1 MTTASTSLTDTL
13 GGSGRVHPLAALRQT
28 GTLAWRS
35 LVSVKH
41 NPLELVDYSISPI
54 MFVFLFTYV
63 FGGQMAGSPQ
73 EYLQYALAG
82 IIVQNTL
89 FMSTYTA
96 MALNTD
102 LTKGV
107 FDRLRSLPIAR
118 GAPLFGRITADLAKQ
133 LWAMLLMI
141 GLGALLGFE
150 VTGGAAGFF
159 GGLLLLL
166 TFAAAVAWTAVL
178 IGMLAGDAEK
188 VQVFAFTLIF
198 PITFTSSAF
207 VEVDTMPGWLQ
218 AWVNVNPVT
227 HLSDA
232 FRGLLLGTPA
242 GEAIMWSLVWAAGI
256 AVVFMPLGMRAY
268 RSRA

>member
-1 MTTASTSLTDTL
+1 MTAATLTAPLTKT
-13 GGSGRVHPLAALRQT
+13 GRVRPLAAFRQT
-28 GTLAWRS
+28 GTMAWRS

-41 NPLELVDYSISPI
+41 NPLELVDYSITPI

-63 FGGQMAGSPQ
+63 FGGQMAGSP
-73 EYLQYALAG
+73 EDYLQYALPG

-89 FMSTYTA
+89 FMSMYTA
-96 MALNTD
+96 MSLNSD

-118 GAPLFGRITADLAKQ
+118 SAPLFGRITADLAKQ
-133 LWAMLLMI
+133 LWAMVLMI
-141 GLGALLGFE
+141 GLGSALGFSITGGLAGFLGAALLLM
-150 VTGGAAGFF
+150 V
-159 GGLLLLL
+159 
-166 TFAAAVAWTAVL
+166 FAAAVSWSAVL
-178 IGMLAGDAEK
+178 IGMLAGDPEK

-207 VEVDTMPGWLQ
+207 VRVETMPGWLQ
-218 AWVNVNPVT
+218 AWVDINPVT

-232 FRGLLLGTPA
+232 FRGLLVG
-242 GEAIMWSLVWAAGI
+242 GEVGRPVLWSLVWAAAI
-256 AVVFMPLGMRAY
+256 AAVFIPLAMRAY

>member
-1 MTTASTSLTDTL
+1 MTATTVTTPLTK
-13 GGSGRVHPLAALRQT
+13 SGRVRPGAAIQQT
-28 GTLAWRS
+28 ATMAWRS

-41 NPLELVDYSISPI
+41 NPLELVDYSITPI

-63 FGGQMAGSPQ
+63 FGGQMAGSPKD
-73 EYLQYALAG
+73 YLQYALPG
-82 IIVQNTL
+82 IIVQNAL
-89 FMSTYTA
+89 FMSMYTA

-118 GAPLFGRITADLAKQ
+118 SAPLFGRITADLAKQ

-141 GLGALLGFE
+141 GLGTVLGFRI
-150 VTGGAAGFF
+150 TGGPS
-159 GGLLLLL
+159 GL
-166 TFAAAVAWTAVL
+166 FAAALLLVAFAAAMSWSAVL

-188 VQVFAFTLIF
+188 VQVFAFTIIF

-207 VEVDTMPGWLQ
+207 VRVQTMPGWLQ
-218 AWVNVNPVT
+218 AWVHVNPVT

-232 FRGLLLGTPA
+232 ARGLIVG
-242 GEAIMWSLVWAAGI
+242 GEVAQPVLWSLVWAAGI
-256 AVVFMPLGMRAY
+256 AAVFFPLAMRAY
-268 RSRA
+268 RGRV

>member
-1 MTTASTSLTDTL
+1 MTAVTITDSL
-13 GGSGRVHPLAALRQT
+13 GRGGRVRPLPALRQT
-28 GTLAWRS
+28 ATMAWRS

-41 NPLELVDYSISPI
+41 NPLELVDYSITPI

-63 FGGQMAGSPQ
+63 FGGQMAGSPKD
-73 EYLQYALAG
+73 YLQYALAG

-89 FMSTYTA
+89 FMSMYTA
-96 MALNTD
+96 MSLNTD

-118 GAPLFGRITADLAKQ
+118 SAPLFGRITADLAKQ

-141 GLGALLGFE
+141 ALGTVLGFRITGGLGGF
-150 VTGGAAGFF
+150 V

-166 TFAAAVAWTAVL
+166 TFAAAVSWTAVL
-178 IGMLAGDAEK
+178 IGMLAGDVEK

-207 VEVDTMPGWLQ
+207 VRVETMPGWLQ
-218 AWVNVNPVT
+218 AWVDVNPVT

-232 FRGLLLGTPA
+232 FRGLLLGTGA
-242 GEAIMWSLVWAAGI
+242 GGPVLWSLVWAAGI
-256 AVVFMPLGMRAY
+256 AVVFIPLAMRAY
-268 RSRA
+268 RSRV

>member
-1 MTTASTSLTDTL
+1 MTATTVASSRAGD
-13 GGSGRVHPLAALRQT
+13 GSVRPGAALQQT
-28 GTLAWRS
+28 ATMAWRS

-41 NPLELVDYSISPI
+41 NPLELVDYSITPI

-63 FGGQMAGSPQ
+63 FGGQMAGSPKA
-73 EYLQYALAG
+73 YLQYALPG

-89 FMSTYTA
+89 FMSMYTA

-118 GAPLFGRITADLAKQ
+118 SAPLLGRITADLAKQ

-141 GLGALLGFE
+141 GLGTILGFRIS
-150 VTGGAAGFF
+150 GGF
-159 GGLLLLL
+159 GGFLAASLLLV
-166 TFAAAVAWTAVL
+166 TFAAAMSWSAVL

-207 VEVDTMPGWLQ
+207 VRVETMPGWLQ
-218 AWVNVNPVT
+218 AWVEVNPVT

-232 FRGLLLGTPA
+232 FRGLLVGGAVAEPV
-242 GEAIMWSLVWAAGI
+242 MWSLVWAAGI
-256 AVVFMPLGMRAY
+256 AAVFFPLAMRAY
-268 RSRA
+268 RSHS

>member
-1 MTTASTSLTDTL
+1 MTGAAITAPLSR
-13 GGSGRVHPLAALRQT
+13 SGRVRPGAALQQT
-28 GTLAWRS
+28 ATMAWRS

-41 NPLELVDYSISPI
+41 NPLELVDYSITPI

-63 FGGQMAGSPQ
+63 FGGQMAGTPQ
-73 EYLQYALAG
+73 DYLQYALAG

-89 FMSTYTA
+89 FMSMYTA
-96 MALNTD
+96 MALNSD

-118 GAPLFGRITADLAKQ
+118 SAPLFGRITADLAKQ

-141 GLGALLGFE
+141 GLGTVLGFRITGGFGGFLAAALLLM
-150 VTGGAAGFF
+150 V
-159 GGLLLLL
+159 
-166 TFAAAVAWTAVL
+166 FAAAVSWSAVL
-178 IGMLAGDAEK
+178 IGMLAGDVEK

-207 VEVDTMPGWLQ
+207 VRVDTMPGWLQ
-218 AWVNVNPVT
+218 AWVEINPVT

-232 FRGLLLGTPA
+232 FRGLLTGGAVASPVL
-242 GEAIMWSLVWAAGI
+242 WSLVWAAGI
-256 AVVFMPLGMRAY
+256 AAVFAPLAMRAY

>member
-1 MTTASTSLTDTL
+1 MTSAALTDQRWR
-13 GGSGRVHPLAALRQT
+13 GGRVHPLAALRQT
-28 GTLAWRS
+28 ATMAWRS

-41 NPLELVDYSISPI
+41 NPLELVDYSITPI

-89 FMSTYTA
+89 FMSMYTA

-118 GAPLFGRITADLAKQ
+118 TAPLLGRITADLAKQ

-141 GLGALLGFE
+141 ALGTLLGFE
-150 VTGGAAGFF
+150 ITGGVAGFL
-159 GGLLLLL
+159 GATLLLL
-166 TFAAAVAWTAVL
+166 TFAAAVSWTAVL

-188 VQVFAFTLIF
+188 VQVFAFTFIF

-207 VEVDTMPGWLQ
+207 VQVDTMPGWLQ

-242 GEAIMWSLVWAAGI
+242 GSAILWSLVWAAGI
-256 AVVFMPLGMRAY
+256 TLVFMPLAMRAY
-268 RSRA
+268 RSHTR

>member
-1 MTTASTSLTDTL
+1 MTATALPYSA
-13 GGSGRVHPLAALRQT
+13 GRGGRVGVLAALRQT
-28 GTLAWRS
+28 ATLAWRS

-41 NPLELVDYSISPI
+41 NPLELVDYSITPI

-73 EYLQYALAG
+73 DYLQYALAG

-89 FMSTYTA
+89 FMSMYTA

-118 GAPLFGRITADLAKQ
+118 SAPLFGRIAADLAKQ
-133 LWAMLLMI
+133 LWAMLLMV
-141 GLGALLGFE
+141 GLGTLLGFR
-150 VTGGAAGFF
+150 VTGGVT
-159 GGLLLLL
+159 GLLGAALLL
-166 TFAAAVAWTAVL
+166 MVFAAAMAWTAVL

-188 VQVFAFTLIF
+188 VQVFAFTFIF

-207 VEVDTMPGWLQ
+207 VRVDTMPGWLQ
-218 AWVNVNPVT
+218 AWVNINPVT
-227 HLSDA
+227 HLSDGVRA
-232 FRGLLLGTPA
+232 LLLGTPP
-242 GEAIMWSLVWAAGI
+242 GGAIMWSLVWAAGI
-256 AVVFMPLGMRAY
+256 AAVFMPLAMRAY
-268 RSRA
+268 RSHTR

>member
-1 MTTASTSLTDTL
+1 MTTATITEEM
-13 GGSGRVHPLAALRQT
+13 GSGGRVHPLAAMRQT
-28 GTLAWRS
+28 ATMAWRS

-41 NPLELVDYSISPI
+41 NPLELVDYSITPI

-63 FGGQMAGSPQ
+63 FGGQMSGSPR

-96 MALNTD
+96 MSLNSD

-118 GAPLFGRITADLAKQ
+118 SAPLFGRIAADLAKQ
-133 LWAMLLMI
+133 LWAMILMVA
-141 GLGALLGFE
+141 LGMLLGFR
-150 VTGGAAGFF
+150 VTGGIGGFL
-159 GGLLLLL
+159 GATVLLL
-166 TFAAAVAWTAVL
+166 TFAAAVSWTAVL
-178 IGMLAGDAEK
+178 IGMVAGDPEK
-188 VQVFAFTLIF
+188 VQVYAFTFIF

-207 VEVDTMPGWLQ
+207 AQVDTMPGWLQ
-218 AWVNVNPVT
+218 AWVEINPVT

-232 FRGLLLGTPA
+232 VRGLLLGTPT
-242 GEAIMWSLVWAAGI
+242 GGPILWSLVWAAGI
-256 AVVFMPLGMRAY
+256 AAVFMPLAMRAY
-268 RSRA
+268 RSQDR

>member
-1 MTTASTSLTDTL
+1 MTTVPIAEGL
-13 GGSGRVHPLAALRQT
+13 GRGGRVRATAAVRQT
-28 GTLAWRS
+28 ATMAWRS

-41 NPLELVDYSISPI
+41 NPLELVDYSITPI

-63 FGGQMAGSPQ
+63 FGGQMAGTPK

-89 FMSTYTA
+89 FMSMYTA
-96 MALNTD
+96 MSLNTD

-118 GAPLFGRITADLAKQ
+118 SAPLFGRIAADLAKQ
-133 LWAMLLMI
+133 LWAMLLML
-141 GLGALLGFE
+141 GLGFLLGFRIH
-150 VTGGAAGFF
+150 GGPAGFL
-159 GGLLLLL
+159 GATLLLL
-166 TFAAAVAWTAVL
+166 TFAAAMAWTAVL

-188 VQVFAFTLIF
+188 VQVFAFTFIF

-207 VEVDTMPGWLQ
+207 ARVDTMPGWLQ

-232 FRGLLLGTPA
+232 FRGLLDGTPV
-242 GEAIMWSLVWAAGI
+242 GRPVLWSLVWAAGI
-256 AVVFMPLGMRAY
+256 AAVFIPLAMRAY
-268 RSRA
+268 RSRDK